1 MRVAMARVLL
11 KLGGAQRSLIDW
23 LLEAPLADQLEVI
36 GLRALLFSESQSLG
50 ASVIGNSPL
59 NSDVKVSA

>member
-1 MRVAMARVLL
+1 MGLLLQQVMRVAMARVLL

-36 GLRALLFSESQSLG
+36 GCARSFSESQSLG
-50 ASVIGNSPL
+50 
-59 NSDVKVSA
+59 D